1 MFVKGKTI
9 PKDTIHKV
17 LLIQL
22 GDIGDVV
29 WATPTFR
36 AVKETYPGAAVS
48 VLLRGG
54 FGSLLQADPSVQKIF
69 EVEQYKGNPIKK
81 ITQQIQFVR
90 TLRHER
96 FNLVFDLRSDDRGAF
111 MSFLSGAPIR
121 ATMIYPEIL
130 WRNLLFTHLVDPRS
144 AEKRIYG
151 AAEQSLRIV
160 REFGIAPQDT
170 VPKLHVSAETSGRVK
185 RLLDR
190 EGVTTA
196 NRWITLNPFS
206 RWRYKEWGYEKWV
219 RIMDWLWEEH
229 GISTVIVGAS
239 DEANRSITIV
249 RQCKGRVYNL
259 TGRTTL
265 DELAGVLRLSSL
277 HMGVDSAAPHI
288 AGAVGTPTITI
299 YGPSDWRDW
308 APVGEMHHVVTPDR
322 DCSPCYQKGCDGK
335 GVSACLEE
343 LSVDR
348 VRQAI
353 QESLSHGNRGTP

>member
-1 MFVKGKTI
+1 MFVKGATI
-9 PKDTIHKV
+9 PKETIEKV

-36 AVKETYPGAAVS
+36 AVKETCPGAAVS

-90 TLRHER
+90 TLRNER
-96 FNLVFDLRSDDRGAF
+96 FDLVFDLRSDDRGAF

-121 ATMIYPEIL
+121 ATLIYSEIH
-130 WRNLLFTHLVDPRS
+130 WRNRLFTHLIDPPAS
-144 AEKRIYG
+144 EKRIYG
-151 AAEQSLRIV
+151 AAEQSLRLV
-160 REFGIAPQDT
+160 REFGIAPQDA
-170 VPKLHVSAETSGRVK
+170 VPKLHVSPETSEKVK
-185 RLLDR
+185 RLLER

-206 RWRYKEWGYEKWV
+206 RWRYKEWGYEKWIRV
-219 RIMDWLWEEH
+219 IDWLWEEH

-239 DEANRSITIV
+239 DEVNRSITIV

-277 HMGVDSAAPHI
+277 HVGVDSAAPHI
-288 AGAVGTPTITI
+288 ASAVGTPTITI

-308 APVGEMHHVVTPDR
+308 APVGEMHRVVTPDR
-322 DCSPCYQKGCDGK
+322 DCFPCYQKGCDGK
-335 GVSACLEE
+335 GISACLEE
-343 LSVDR
+343 LSVER
-348 VRQAI
+348 VRRVI
-353 QESLSHGNRGTP
+353 QESLNYGNRETC